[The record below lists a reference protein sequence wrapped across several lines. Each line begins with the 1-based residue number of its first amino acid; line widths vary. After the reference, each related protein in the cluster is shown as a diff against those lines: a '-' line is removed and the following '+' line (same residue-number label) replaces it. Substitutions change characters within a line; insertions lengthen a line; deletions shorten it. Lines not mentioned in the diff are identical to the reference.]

1 MTSLEQFLINADYNK
16 LIKQEEEV
24 TIDVETLITKISIFQ
39 EFNNYELSNNLIIK
53 LKAIIPNSKYPSELS
68 SLILRFLEDNLLI
81 LKGEFEKV
89 YGNTTTV
96 IFTTV
101 LKGRIGFFSLLWI
114 FTICNALNLGGYYNE
129 SNQILES
136 II

>member
-39 EFNNYELSNNLIIK
+39 DFNNYELSNNLFIK

-68 SLILRFLEDNLLI
+68 SLILRF
-81 LKGEFEKV
+81 
-89 YGNTTTV
+89 
-96 IFTTV
+96 
-101 LKGRIGFFSLLWI
+101 
-114 FTICNALNLGGYYNE
+114 
-129 SNQILES
+129 
-136 II
+136 